1 MLTSD
6 SDLASGQ
13 ELLHLHHFI
22 CSTWCSFE
30 SLSRGNAVDEIKNG
44 TSKPNM
50 SQQGPGVKEEKSP
63 EHKEKSPEHKEKLPT
78 GSYENYQLQF
88 PY

>member
-1 MLTSD
+1 
-6 SDLASGQ
+6 
-13 ELLHLHHFI
+13 
-22 CSTWCSFE
+22 
-30 SLSRGNAVDEIKNG
+30 
-44 TSKPNM
+44 M